1 MKYNVAI
8 DGPSG
13 AGKSVI
19 ALKVAQR
26 YNLTHIDSGAMY
38 RVIAL
43 KAIRN
48 GIDFNDEKALVD
60 LIHQTKIRFGKEKR
74 VFMDEEDVTLD
85 IRHEKISLGASDVSK
100 LKRVRQLL
108 VEAQQE
114 MAKDKNCI
122 MEGRDIGTVVLPDAE
137 VKIFLTASVQVRSER
152 RYFDLLAKGIKA
164 DLEQIKKDL
173 VLRDYQDSTRK
184 ESPLKK
190 AEDAIELDSS
200 HLSIEEVVSAI
211 GDIIEEKVRKD
222 ECHD

>member
-74 VFMDEEDVTLD
+74 VFMDDEDVTLD